1 MSTPGG
7 DNAGQIIAGSV
18 IAAVVY
24 LGALTGVQMVTG
36 WPQWIVVGAGL
47 VIGAAIAAVATVTYP
62 LWGLTPAQRKLRDT
76 KDLGDVMGAGA
87 AKKGAELRGLDDHDG
102 QDMAQLA
109 VVIGKVAG
117 RKKLLYKTLE
127 DFCLVIMGPRSNKTS
142 SQAVPRI
149 LAAPGAVVA
158 TSNKPDLW
166 ILTAAMRKVHGP
178 IYAYDPGQIAFATQ
192 MWWWNI
198 LRDITSFNSAK
209 RIATHFMA
217 GVGSNNSESGNS
229 GFFDSGAKF
238 MLARNLLAAA
248 LSGHTMR
255 DVVTWIDTYS
265 RKPVELLREHG
276 QRRAADALEGQLDLP
291 HETLGGIQGGA
302 AAALACIQD
311 ESALTWITP
320 PDTWIDQP
328 DHEVPELDLWTL
340 FTATTDD
347 APTLYLMTQEGAES
361 SGPVVAAM
369 VDHIFKLGDLAASAQ
384 GGRVDPPVT
393 MVLDEA
399 ANICRIKELPDKA
412 SHLGSKGILVDVI
425 LQSYQQGMGVWGREQ
440 MGALWGASTCRI
452 IGAGLQNIEDARM
465 ISDLVGTHKIW
476 QTNSNGPQ
484 GKSRSLVDEPIMRP
498 EEVAAMSRAHA
509 LLIRQGSRPVL
520 MDLLPW
526 YTEDD
531 SREIKDIAR
540 RATSEIRD
548 SAMTALGTTNS
559 LGRHLHQIAGTENTT
574 KAQSA

>member
-1 MSTPGG
+1 MSAAGN
-7 DNAGQIIAGSV
+7 DNAGQIIAGGV
-18 IAAVVY
+18 IAAVAY

-36 WPQWIVVGAGL
+36 WPQWIVLGAGL
-47 VIGAAIAAVATVTYP
+47 VIGVAITALATVTYP

-76 KDLGDVMGAGA
+76 KDLGDVMGPGA
-87 AKKGAELRGLDDHDG
+87 AKKGAELRGLDDHHD

-109 VVIGKVAG
+109 TVIGKVAG

-149 LAAPGAVVA
+149 LAALGAVVA

-166 ILTAAMRKVHGP
+166 ILTAAMRKLRGP

-198 LRDITSFNSAK
+198 LRDITSFNSAM

-217 GVGSNNSESGNS
+217 GVGSDNSESGNS

-255 DVVTWIDTYS
+255 DVVLWIDTYS

-276 QRRAADALEGQLDLP
+276 QNRAADALEGQLELP

-328 DHEVPELDLWTL
+328 DHDVPELDLWTL
-340 FTATTDD
+340 FTATADD

-369 VDHIFKLGDLAASAQ
+369 VDHIFKLADLAASAQ
-384 GGRVDPPVT
+384 GGRADPPVT
-393 MVLDEA
+393 LVLDEA
-399 ANICRIKELPDKA
+399 ANICKIKDLPAKA
-412 SHLGSKGILVDVI
+412 SHLGSKGVLVDVI
-425 LQSYQQGMGVWGREQ
+425 LQSYQQGMGVWGREK
-440 MGALWGASTCRI
+440 MGALWGASTCRV

-498 EEVAAMSRAHA
+498 EEVAAMSRKHA

-526 YTEDD
+526 YTEDE
-531 SREIKDIAR
+531 SREIKEIAR

-559 LGRHLHQIAGTENTT
+559 LGRHLHQIAATENTP

>member
-1 MSTPGG
+1 MSDAGT
-7 DNAGQIIAGSV
+7 DNAGQIIAGGI
-18 IAAVVY
+18 IAAVAY

-36 WPQWIVVGAGL
+36 WPQWIVLGAGL
-47 VIGAAIAAVATVTYP
+47 VIGTAITALATVTYP

-76 KDLGDVMGAGA
+76 KDLGDVIGPGA
-87 AKKGAELRGLDDHDG
+87 AKKGAELRGLDDHHD

-109 VVIGKVAG
+109 TVIGKVAG

-149 LAAPGAVVA
+149 LAALGAVVA

-166 ILTAAMRKVHGP
+166 ILTAAMRKLRGP

-198 LRDITSFNSAK
+198 LRDITSFNSAM

-217 GVGSNNSESGNS
+217 GVGSDNSESGNS

-255 DVVTWIDTYS
+255 DVVLWIDTYS

-276 QRRAADALEGQLDLP
+276 QNRAADALEGQLELP

-328 DHEVPELDLWTL
+328 DHDVPELDLWTL
-340 FTATTDD
+340 FTATADD

-369 VDHIFKLGDLAASAQ
+369 VDHIFKLADLAASAQ
-384 GGRVDPPVT
+384 GGRADPPVT
-393 MVLDEA
+393 LVLDEA
-399 ANICRIKELPDKA
+399 ANICKIKDLPAKA
-412 SHLGSKGILVDVI
+412 SHLGSKGVLVDVI
-425 LQSYQQGMGVWGREQ
+425 LQSYQQGMGVWGREK
-440 MGALWGASTCRI
+440 MGALWGASTCRV

-498 EEVAAMSRAHA
+498 EEVAAMSRKHA

-526 YTEDD
+526 YTEDE
-531 SREIKDIAR
+531 SRQIKEIAR

-559 LGRHLHQIAGTENTT
+559 LGRHLHQVAATENTT